1 MTQPPVGERRGGA
14 RRLTLCALLTAIAL
28 TIFMVETQIPVPIPV
43 PGVKLGLA
51 NIVTIYAVFLLGPG
65 DALMIL
71 LSRVFLGAVF
81 SGQMMTLSYSLA
93 GGLVCWVVMLLL
105 RRILSRDQIWLCSPV
120 AAVGHNVGQL
130 LMAAAI
136 LGSWTVLAYLP
147 YLLIAGV
154 CAGLFTGL
162 CAQLLIR
169 RLEGMGRTPKK

>member
-1 MTQPPVGERRGGA
+1 MLPPADERRRGT

-28 TIFMVETQIPVPIPV
+28 TIFMIEAQIPAPIPV

-51 NIVTIYAVFLLGPG
+51 NIVTIYAMFVLGPG

-71 LSRVFLGAVF
+71 LCRVFLGAVF

-93 GGLVCWVVMLLL
+93 GGLLCWLVMLVL
-105 RRILSRDQIWLCSPV
+105 RRALTRDQIWLCAPV
-120 AAVGHNVGQL
+120 AAVGHNLGQL

-162 CAQLLIR
+162 CAQVLLR
-169 RLEGMGRTPKK
+169 RLEGTKRSPKH